1 MNDKDLEQINTVD
14 VNITAESVDAHV
26 ICLRENGYK
35 VLKKTSVITRYTLF
49 FLLGA
54 FFLTFVPFV
63 IDELSSNSPV
73 SNFFL

>member
-35 VLKKTSVITRYTLF
+35 VLKKTSVLTRYALF

-54 FFLTFVPFV
+54 FFMGSL
-63 IDELSSNSPV
+63 LQ
-73 SNFFL
+73 

>member
-14 VNITAESVDAHV
+14 VNITAESIDAHV

-35 VLKKTSVITRYTLF
+35 ITKPFSLHTRYILF

-54 FFLTFVPFV
+54 TVMGALV
-63 IDELSSNSPV
+63 
-73 SNFFL
+73 

>member
-1 MNDKDLEQINTVD
+1 MCYTNSMNDNDLEQINTVD

-35 VLKKTSVITRYTLF
+35 VLKKTSVLTRYALF

-54 FFLTFVPFV
+54 FFMGSL
-63 IDELSSNSPV
+63 LQ
-73 SNFFL
+73 

>member
-14 VNITAESVDAHV
+14 VNITAESIDAHV

-35 VLKKTSVITRYTLF
+35 IFKSFSLYTRYILF

-54 FFLTFVPFV
+54 TLMGTM
-63 IDELSSNSPV
+63 L
-73 SNFFL
+73 

>member
-1 MNDKDLEQINTVD
+1 MNDKDIENINTVD

-35 VLKKTSVITRYTLF
+35 VLKKSSVYTHYVLC

-54 FFLTFVPFV
+54 FILGN
-63 IDELSSNSPV
+63 LM
-73 SNFFL
+73 

>member
-14 VNITAESVDAHV
+14 VNITAESIDAHV

-35 VLKKTSVITRYTLF
+35 VLKKSTTHTRYLLF

-54 FFLTFVPFV
+54 FVMGS
-63 IDELSSNSPV
+63 II
-73 SNFFL
+73 